1 MSNRDLLSG
10 SIDGIFYVAVN
21 GSIIFLVYILIKKI
35 RGDRGTEVTSNM
47 VPKMD
52 DPYLSS
58 GYLKPAGW
66 LKDPSG
72 EFDQRY
78 WNGTAWTNRVKA
90 KNRPNRSTS
99 NPRAK
104 NLKTNPE
111 SVVTDANSLLSNF
124 ERLAKLHQ
132 DGILTDEEFSQT
144 KKRIIDSN

>member
-1 MSNRDLLSG
+1 MPIEDLFSG
-10 SIDGIFYVAVN
+10 SIDGIVFVSVN
-21 GSIIFLVYILIKKI
+21 GFIIFVFFILIKKI
-35 RGDRGTEVTSNM
+35 RGNKGTETTSNI

-58 GYLKPAGW
+58 GYLKPPGW

-99 NPRAK
+99 IPQTQ
-104 NLKTNPE
+104 NLKTDPE
-111 SVVTDANSLLSNF
+111 AVRTDATSLLSNF

-132 DGILTDEEFSQT
+132 DGIITDEEFSQT
-144 KKRIIDSN
+144 KKLIIDSF

>member
-1 MSNRDLLSG
+1 MSNRDLFSG
-10 SIDGIFYVAVN
+10 SIDGIFYFAVI

-35 RGDRGTEVTSNM
+35 RGDRGTEVTSNI

-78 WNGTAWTNRVKA
+78 WNGTAWTIRVKA

-104 NLKTNPE
+104 SFKTNAE
-111 SVVTDANSLLSNF
+111 SAGADTNSLLSNF

-132 DGILTDEEFSQT
+132 DGIITDEEFSQT
-144 KKRIIDSN
+144 KKRIIDSF

>member
-1 MSNRDLLSG
+1 MSVEDQFSG
-10 SIDGIFYVAVN
+10 SIDGIVFVASN
-21 GSIIFLVYILIKKI
+21 GLIIFLVYLLIRRI
-35 RGDRGTEVTSNM
+35 RGTKRTEITSNM

-99 NPRAK
+99 NPRAQS
-104 NLKTNPE
+104 LKTNAE
-111 SVVTDANSLLSNF
+111 SAGADTNSLLQNF

-132 DGILTDEEFSQT
+132 DGIITDEEFSQT
-144 KKRIIDSN
+144 KKRIIDSF